1 MASKAKAS
9 ERNWNNGLRMDTA
22 VASPVLR
29 RKVFRFSPG
38 PRTTP
43 FTASATVKHNFGAI
57 GYAGI
62 VKAVYLSIGVL
73 PNIATSATA
82 RLVAYDTSANAEINL
97 TDTFD
102 VEDSTTTL
110 VAREAAAMT
119 LAGTNVA
126 LAADDTFEVHLVA
139 GGAVTANAT
148 DVSVVVVFEATE
160 DTVIDD

>member
-9 ERNWNNGLRMDTA
+9 ERNWNNGLRVDTA

-29 RKVFRFSPG
+29 RKVFRLG
-38 PRTTP
+38 TNPRTTP
-43 FTASATVKHNFGAI
+43 FTASSTVKHSCGAI

-62 VKAVYLSIGVL
+62 VKAAYLSTAVL

-82 RLVAYDTSANAEINL
+82 RLVAYDASANAEINL
-97 TDTFD
+97 SEAFD

-119 LAGTNVA
+119 LAATNVA
-126 LAADDTFEVHLVA
+126 LAADDTFEVHLIA
-139 GGAVTANAT
+139 GGAITTNAT
-148 DVSVVVVFEATE
+148 DLCVVVIFEATE